1 VTVAGAPRHA
11 LGEVCGEVGPHQLV
25 RICPEDGTVLDP
37 FTGSGSTGVA
47 ALREG
52 RHFIGVEPSD
62 HYAAVAERRLQAELA
77 QDDFILAG
85 PEE

>member
-1 VTVAGAPRHA
+1 MAAP
-11 LGEVCGEVGPHQLV
+11 
-25 RICPEDGTVLDP
+25 LDP
-37 FTGSGSTGVA
+37 FTGSGTTGVA

-52 RHFIGVEPSD
+52 RHFVGIELSD
-62 HYAAVAERRLQAELA
+62 HYAAIAERGLQAELT